1 MSNKKSNTRQHFVSR
16 FYLKEWSDA
25 DEKTWMYP
33 VNGAAPIHISIDEIA
48 VERGLYSHPA
58 ADKVPPLKTEKFLG
72 ERIESLYADKW
83 PEIIDRAED
92 IETRKNIARFVALM
106 VLRHPQEKENIRTV
120 NKAFREAVSGHSP
133 DEEVEFVIGGK
144 SIIIRVGEVLKSA
157 SDDQDTIQ
165 SQFLRDMPHV
175 VVHSAEV
182 LVKRRWGIVCSDSPA
197 FVTSDCPVVLCR
209 GMSTKTNFGFGTPGT
224 NILFPI
230 SPTRLL
236 AIDDRW
242 DYEFAHYKLTKP
254 DIYNRIIARGA
265 ARFVYAHNENADLA
279 AKISEWRSTLRRD

>member
-33 VNGAAPIHISIDEIA
+33 VNGAAPIHVSIDEIA
-48 VERGLYSHPA
+48 FERGLYSHPA

-72 ERIESLYADKW
+72 EKIESLFAKVW
-83 PEIIDRAED
+83 PGIIDRAED
-92 IETRKNIARFVALM
+92 TKTRINIARFIALM
-106 VLRHPQEKENIRTV
+106 NLRHPNEKQNIQTV
-120 NKAFREAVSGHSP
+120 NKAFRDAVSKHSP
-133 DEEVEFVIGGK
+133 DEEVEFVIKGK
-144 SIIIRVGEVLKSA
+144 SIIVRVDEVLKFTNN
-157 SDDQDTIQ
+157 DRDTIQ
-165 SQFLRDMPHV
+165 TQFLRLMPHTMMEI
-175 VVHSAEV
+175 AEV
-182 LVKRRWGIVCSDSPA
+182 LVKRRWGIIFSDWPA

-254 DIYNRIIARGA
+254 DIYNRIIARA
-265 ARFVYAHNENADLA
+265 AHRFVYAHNE
-279 AKISEWRSTLRRD
+279 EP